1 MDIITAIQNQVD
13 TASPIMEQ
21 IISLDPV
28 LVRGYPGSECV
39 TSGKKRYNKE
49 AVSLVEENLNNWQS
63 SAKAILSACFPTNSK
78 HYEAFDR
85 TIVTTRMYY
94 DAKEELKKELN
105 EGLNV
110 LNAVILEENMKME
123 LQTANSK
130 SSTMKSN
137 KKPLVFISHR
147 STQEAFVTALVNLL
161 ENCGFSKE
169 NLFCSSVPGFNIGL
183 GEDIIETLKE
193 KFVEYDLYVLYVLS
207 TDFFESAYCL
217 NEMGAAWALQVKY
230 DIIATRTLNEKK
242 IEGVIS
248 KTKTRISFKDTPLQ
262 LEDRMIQLR
271 DKLLTFASLPK
282 IEEINW
288 RRYYLAFQDQ
298 ISHGVVESQ
307 KISKRQETTQPPISY
322 NGESP
327 DSVLNDAINKL
338 GEFTIRQLQNETGF
352 KDYHYIAK
360 KVQAMVISGE
370 LEGSGSNSHRKYRV
384 IIKSNPLF

>member
-1 MDIITAIQNQVD
+1 MDVITAIQNQVE
-13 TASPIMEQ
+13 TASSIMKKVLSLNPAPIG
-21 IISLDPV
+21 
-28 LVRGYPGSECV
+28 GYPGSEGV
-39 TSGKKRYNKE
+39 TSGKIRYNKE
-49 AVSLVEENLNNWQS
+49 IVSLIEENLNKWQS
-63 SAKAILSACFPTNSK
+63 STRAMLSACFPNNSNHK
-78 HYEAFDR
+78 DAFDR

-110 LNAVILEENMKME
+110 LNEVKLEESMKME
-123 LQTANSK
+123 LQTANSERSK
-130 SSTMKSN
+130 MKSN

-147 STQEAFVTALVNLL
+147 GTQEPFVTAFVNLL

-183 GEDIIETLKE
+183 GEDIIETLKD

-217 NEMGAAWALQVKY
+217 NEMGAAWVLQVKY
-230 DIIATRTLNEKK
+230 DIITTRTLDEKI

-271 DKLLTFASLPK
+271 DKLLAFASLPK
-282 IEEINW
+282 VEEINW
-288 RRYYLAFQDQ
+288 RRYYQAFLNQVEK
-298 ISHGVVESQ
+298 GVVVPQ
-307 KISKRQETTQPPISY
+307 KTSMRQETIQPPISY

-327 DSVLNDAINKL
+327 ERVLNDAINKL
-338 GEFTIRQLQNETGF
+338 GEFTIKQLQDETGF
-352 KDYHYIAK
+352 KDYHYIAE
-360 KVQAMVISGE
+360 KVHSMILSGA
-370 LEGSGSNSHRKYRV
+370 LEEIGSKSHRKYRQV
-384 IIKSNPLF
+384 VTSHPLF